1 MIKKK
6 PAVAGVNRITLSIM
20 GDDYIV
26 TGNDDPEYIRGIG
39 KYLSDRLDALSQ
51 EVGGSVKLSKT
62 QLAILV
68 ALQIAD
74 EFHRL
79 QREQEDLMQLLRE
92 AK

>member
-1 MIKKK
+1 MIKRK
-6 PAVAGVNRITLSIM
+6 ASVGGINRVTLSIM

-39 KYLSDRLDALSQ
+39 QFVAKRIEALS
-51 EVGGSVKLSKT
+51 GGETQGRLSKT
-62 QLAILV
+62 QLAILA

-74 EFHRL
+74 DYHRIL
-79 QREQEDLMQLLRE
+79 REHEEIMQLMRE

>member
-1 MIKKK
+1 LNKKK
-6 PAVAGVNRITLSIM
+6 QSVAGINRVTLSIM

-39 KYLSDRLDALSQ
+39 EYLSKRLDTLSQ
-51 EVGGSVKLSKT
+51 DMGESAKLSKT
-62 QLAILV
+62 QMAILV

-74 EFHRL
+74 EYHRL
-79 QREQEDLMQLLRE
+79 QREQDELMQLLRE

>member
-6 PAVAGVNRITLSIM
+6 PSVAGLNRVTLSIM

-39 KYLSDRLDALSQ
+39 EYLSERLDALSK
-51 EVGGSVKLSKT
+51 EAGESVKLSKT

-74 EFHRL
+74 EYHRL